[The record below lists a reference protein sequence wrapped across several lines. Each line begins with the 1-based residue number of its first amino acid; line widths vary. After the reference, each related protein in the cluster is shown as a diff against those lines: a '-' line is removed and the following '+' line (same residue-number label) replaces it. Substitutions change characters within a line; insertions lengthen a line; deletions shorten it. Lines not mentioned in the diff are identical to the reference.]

1 MSTRVRTGP
10 NQEWRTRTEELDEE
24 VPKHRSKLISDLLE
38 RIRRI
43 NELSTL
49 ADCTYPWMDCKVL
62 ETKFAVFTFDI
73 LFHIIYNDMRLST
86 KRNHDDYH
94 KKMGDPT
101 LP

>member
-62 ETKFAVFTFDI
+62 ETKFQFLHLTSI
-73 LFHIIYNDMRLST
+73 SQNIQ
-86 KRNHDDYH
+86 
-94 KKMGDPT
+94 
-101 LP
+101 